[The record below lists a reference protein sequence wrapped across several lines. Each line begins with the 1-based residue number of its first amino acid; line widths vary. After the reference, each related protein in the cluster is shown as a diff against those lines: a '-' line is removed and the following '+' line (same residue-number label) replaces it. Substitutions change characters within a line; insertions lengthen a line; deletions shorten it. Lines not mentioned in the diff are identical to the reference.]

1 MGHALYTAVSIPV
14 IGGGGEERKY
24 PDSGGTAHIS
34 FISRGWIEARMAD
47 QTPVDGENGAMPPT
61 YDEAKGLTETMDQ
74 KVNIAPSDTKIEMG
88 KEKEKEE
95 GFKGLSKEELMQFAN
110 DPFWVKLR
118 WVLFILFWIIWVA
131 MLAASVVIII
141 YAPKC
146 PSPEAKQWWQKG
158 PVYKSNVQD
167 FPDADGNKAHDLKDV
182 KENIDY
188 LVKAGVG
195 SLYLTSLLSD
205 RNPEQVKAE
214 YGTMEDWKSLSQALQ
229 ERGIRVIVDFVP
241 GSTSEHHAWYEEAQ
255 AENVDF
261 ASYYKDGLQLDLHNA
276 KVQEELV
283 KVMRFWAANGV
294 DGFLVKEA
302 AGIPKGLL
310 VKFRAA
316 LEQAEADSGVEKVL
330 MVDAL
335 SEPLSEISGVGAGN
349 PVHLHIDEDLLPDEA
364 ITADGIK
371 KKLDAFIKKQPCE
384 GESCAWPAFTLKT
397 TSHGADK
404 SDALTMLKMLLPGTV
419 VSEAGEELGLSPAEY
434 PPADREDTVVQQHLA
449 LYSLLTSKLRHQDA
463 ILFGKLEPEDSFVK
477 NGTVFG
483 MVRVKKGSPGYL
495 FLFNLGSTVVE
506 TNLANVKYLPDDI
519 RVLDAGDVAA
529 VAPHVAVVEGD
540 VAPKKFPSSAVPL
553 EPGQAKIFNFVP
565 KFSS

>member
-1 MGHALYTAVSIPV
+1 MG
-14 IGGGGEERKY
+14 
-24 PDSGGTAHIS
+24 
-34 FISRGWIEARMAD
+34 
-47 QTPVDGENGAMPPT
+47 
-61 YDEAKGLTETMDQ
+61 
-74 KVNIAPSDTKIEMG
+74 G

-95 GFKGLSKEELMQFAN
+95 GFKGLSREELMQFAN

-188 LVKAGVG
+188 LVK
-195 SLYLTSLLSD
+195 
-205 RNPEQVKAE
+205 
-214 YGTMEDWKSLSQALQ
+214 
-229 ERGIRVIVDFVP
+229 
-241 GSTSEHHAWYEEAQ
+241 
-255 AENVDF
+255 
-261 ASYYKDGLQLDLHNA
+261 
-276 KVQEELV
+276 
-283 KVMRFWAANGV
+283 
-294 DGFLVKEA
+294 
-302 AGIPKGLL
+302 
-310 VKFRAA
+310 FRAA

-364 ITADGIK
+364 ITVDGIK

-419 VSEAGEELGLSPAEY
+419 VSEAGEEYGLSPDQY
-434 PPADREDTVVQQHLA
+434 PPADREEPALQQHLA
-449 LYSLLTSKLRHQDA
+449 LYNLLTSKLRHQDA
-463 ILFGKLEPEDSFVK
+463 ILFGKLKPEDSFLRNNK
-477 NGTVFG
+477 TVFG
-483 MVRVKKGSPGYL
+483 LVRVKKGSPGYL
-495 FLFNLGSTVVE
+495 FLINLGPTFVE
-506 TNLANVKYLPDDI
+506 IDLSKVQYLPDDI
-519 RVLDAGDVAA
+519 RVLDAGDVEA
-529 VAPHVAVVEGD
+529 VAPPVAAAEGEI
-540 VAPKKFPSSAVPL
+540 VLKRFPTSAVPL

-565 KFSS
+565 KFS

>member
-1 MGHALYTAVSIPV
+1 V

-34 FISRGWIEARMAD
+34 FISRGWIEARMAN

-61 YDEAKGLTETMDQ
+61 YDEAKGLTETSDQ
-74 KVNIAPSDTKIEMG
+74 KVNIAPSDTKIDMG

-158 PVYKSNVQD
+158 PVYKSAVTD
-167 FPDADGNKAHDLKDV
+167 FPDADGNNETNLKDV

-195 SLYLTSLLSD
+195 SLYLTSLLSSV
-205 RNPEQVKAE
+205 NLEQVQTN

-241 GSTSEHHAWYEEAQ
+241 GSTSEHHVWYEEAQ
-255 AENVDF
+255 ANKEDF
-261 ASYYKDGLQLDLHNA
+261 ASYYKDGLQLDLDNA

-283 KVMRFWAANGV
+283 KVMMFWAANGV

-302 AGIPKGLL
+302 GGIPKGLL
-310 VKFRAA
+310 VKFRAV

-330 MVDAL
+330 MVDVL
-335 SEPLSEISGVGAGN
+335 SEPLSKISGVGAGD

-364 ITADGIK
+364 ITAQGIK
-371 KKLDAFIKKQPCE
+371 TKLDDFIKKQPCE
-384 GESCAWPAFTLKT
+384 GEGSCAWPAFTLST

-419 VSEAGEELGLSPAEY
+419 VSEAGEELGLSPAQY
-434 PPADREDTVVQQHLA
+434 PPADRESPALQQHLA

-495 FLFNLGSTVVE
+495 FLINLGSTVVE
-506 TNLANVKYLPDDI
+506 TNLADVKYLPDDI
-519 RVLDAGDVAA
+519 RVLDAGNVAA
-529 VAPHVAVVEGD
+529 VAPHEAAGQGD

-565 KFSS
+565 KFS

>member
-1 MGHALYTAVSIPV
+1 
-14 IGGGGEERKY
+14 
-24 PDSGGTAHIS
+24 
-34 FISRGWIEARMAD
+34 MAD

-61 YDEAKGLTETMDQ
+61 YDEAKGLAETMDQ

-88 KEKEKEE
+88 KEKEKEQ
-95 GFKGLSKEELMQFAN
+95 GFKGLSKGELMQFAN

-118 WVLFILFWIIWVA
+118 WVLFGLFWIIWLA

-158 PVYKSNVQD
+158 PVYKASVKD
-167 FPDADGNKAHDLKDV
+167 FPDADGNTEHNLKDV

-195 SLYLTSLLSD
+195 SLHLTSLLSPG
-205 RNPEQVKAE
+205 NLELVKPE

-229 ERGIRVIVDFVP
+229 ERGIRVIIDFAP
-241 GSTSEHHAWYEEAQ
+241 GSTSKHHMWYEEAQ
-255 AENVDF
+255 AGKGEF
-261 ASYYKDGLQLDLHNA
+261 ASYYKGGGLQLDLDNA

-283 KVMRFWAANGV
+283 KVMKFWAANGV
-294 DGFLVKEA
+294 DGFLVEEA
-302 AGIPKGLL
+302 GGIPKGLL

-335 SEPLSEISGVGAGN
+335 SEPLSKISGVGAGD
-349 PVHLHIDEDLLPDEA
+349 PIHLLLDEDLLPDEF
-364 ITADGIK
+364 ITAAGIK
-371 KKLDAFIKKQPCE
+371 TNLDAFIKKQPCE
-384 GESCAWPAFTLKT
+384 EEGCAWPAFTLNT

-419 VSEAGEELGLSPAEY
+419 VSEAGEELGLSPAQY
-434 PPADREDTVVQQHLA
+434 PPADREDPVLQKHLA
-449 LYSLLTSKLRHQDA
+449 LYSLLTAKLRHQDA

-477 NGTVFG
+477 NETVFG

-495 FLFNLGSTVVE
+495 FLINLGSTFVE
-506 TNLANVKYLPDDI
+506 TNLVDVNYLPEFI

-529 VAPHVAVVEGD
+529 VAPHVAAVEGE
-540 VAPKKFPSSAVPL
+540 VALKKFPSSAVPM

-565 KFSS
+565 KFS